1 MLRVKII
8 APAIALAGAA
18 IAFGQA
24 APVKVGIIHV
34 QNAIVSTR
42 DGQKAVADLQ
52 NRFTPRKEDLDKKQ
66 TEIKGL
72 QEQLQR
78 GSNTISEDARNKLI
92 RDIDEKT
99 KRLQRDTEDAQM
111 EFDQEQGKVMQDVG
125 GKLMA
130 VLDKYA
136 KENGYAVILDVSAQ
150 TTPVLWAANGI
161 DITKDVIDLYDKAP
175 ASAPAPSSGAEAKP
189 AGSAPAATAPKPPA
203 SSPPAVAAPKPAT
216 NPAPKPPPAKK

>member
-1 MLRVKII
+1 MLRSKII

-34 QNAIVSTR
+34 QNAIISTR

-52 NRFTPRKEDLDKKQ
+52 NRFTPKKEELDKKQ
-66 TEIKGL
+66 AEIKGL

-78 GSNTISEDARNKLI
+78 GSNTISEEARNKLI

-136 KENGYAVILDVSAQ
+136 KDNGYAVILDVSAQ
-150 TTPVLWAANGI
+150 TTPVLWAANGV

-175 ASAPAPSSGAEAKP
+175 AGAPASSSGAAPSGAVAKP
-189 AGSAPAATAPKPPA
+189 AGSAPAP
-203 SSPPAVAAPKPAT
+203 SAPKPAA

>member
-1 MLRVKII
+1 MLRSKII
-8 APAIALAGAA
+8 APAVALAGAA

-24 APVKVGIIHV
+24 APAKVGIIHV

-52 NRFTPRKEDLDKKQ
+52 NRFTPKKEELDKKQ
-66 TEIKGL
+66 AEIKGL

-78 GSNTISEDARNKLI
+78 GSNTMSEDARNKLI
-92 RDIDEKT
+92 RDIDERT

-175 ASAPAPSSGAEAKP
+175 PAATSGAPASGAAAKP
-189 AGSAPAATAPKPPA
+189 AGATPPASAAPKPPVPAPKPATSPAPKPPA
-203 SSPPAVAAPKPAT
+203 
-216 NPAPKPPPAKK
+216 AKK

>member
-1 MLRVKII
+1 
-8 APAIALAGAA
+8 LAAAA
-18 IAFGQA
+18 IGFGQA
-24 APVKVGIIHV
+24 APTKVGIIHV
-34 QNAIVSTR
+34 QNAIISTR

-52 NRFTPRKEDLDKKQ
+52 NRFTPKKEELDKKQ

-78 GSNTISEDARNKLI
+78 GSNTMSEDARNRLI

-111 EFDQEQGKVMQDVG
+111 EFDQEQGKVMQEVG

-136 KENGYAVILDVSAQ
+136 KENNFAVILDVSAQ

-175 ASAPAPSSGAEAKP
+175 AGAPATSSGAAAKP
-189 AGSAPAATAPKPPA
+189 AGSAAPATAAPKPAANPAPKPPAANTAPKPPA
-203 SSPPAVAAPKPAT
+203 T
-216 NPAPKPPPAKK
+216 KK

>member
-1 MLRVKII
+1 MLRSKII

-34 QNAIVSTR
+34 QNAIISTR

-52 NRFTPRKEDLDKKQ
+52 NRFTPKKEELDKKQ
-66 TEIKGL
+66 AEIKGL

-78 GSNTISEDARNKLI
+78 GSNTISEEARNKLI

-136 KENGYAVILDVSAQ
+136 KDNGYAVILDVSAQ
-150 TTPVLWAANGI
+150 TTPVLWAANGV

-175 ASAPAPSSGAEAKP
+175 AGAPASSSGAAPSGAVAKP
-189 AGSAPAATAPKPPA
+189 AGSAPAP
-203 SSPPAVAAPKPAT
+203 SAPKPAA
-216 NPAPKPPPAKK
+216 NPAPKPPAAKK